1 MTATTRVLDIPVAPS
16 SELDRPERGTRA
28 GRSEA
33 PPVVLV
39 DGLVMRYGDAEPVV
53 EGASLT
59 VSAGEVAS
67 LVGPSGSGKSTILRA
82 IAGLHAPAGGRI
94 ERAFDPREIGFL
106 FQDDALLP
114 WRTARQNVALGMR
127 LRGQSK
133 AEAAAEAD
141 KWLARLGIAGFGD
154 RYPRQL
160 SGGQRKR
167 VALAQVLALKPRLL
181 LMDEPFASLD
191 AIVRHRVTQ
200 DLLDWVEGE
209 GIAVLL
215 VTHDLEEAQ
224 ALSDTVHLLSQGPR
238 ARIRDRYEV
247 RIPRPRD
254 VIAARAH
261 PSFGPLLQRIWNDL
275 SEEVDL
281 RGAA

>member
-1 MTATTRVLDIPVAPS
+1 MIKGSLAVAHEAFDDGTEVRV
-16 SELDRPERGTRA
+16 RPQAGGTDAR
-28 GRSEA
+28 
-33 PPVVLV
+33 PVVSVHDLA
-39 DGLVMRYGDAEPVV
+39 MRYGDDEPVI
-53 EGASLT
+53 EGVSLE
-59 VSAGEVAS
+59 VREGEVVS

-82 IAGLHAPAGGRI
+82 ISGLHAPLSGKVDLGIPAT
-94 ERAFDPREIGFL
+94 EMGFL

-114 WRTARQNVALGMR
+114 WRTARDNVALGLR
-127 LRGQSK
+127 LHGKPVGGARQ
-133 AEAAAEAD
+133 EAGE
-141 KWLARLGIAGFGD
+141 WMARLGLKGFEL

-200 DLLDWVEGE
+200 DLLDWVERE

-224 ALSDTVHLLSQGPR
+224 ALSDVVNLLSQGPR
-238 ARIRDRYEV
+238 ARISHRYPVE
-247 RIPRPRD
+247 IPRPRD
-254 VIAARAH
+254 LIGVRGH
-261 PSFGPLLQRIWNDL
+261 PTFAPLLQRIWKDL
-275 SEEVDL
+275 SVEVEEATAN
-281 RGAA
+281 R